1 MLYSSCMVGGNMYI
15 NLYVSICAFLISFF
29 LLINFFSKKRY
40 DNKETKI
47 FSYMLIFNFIN
58 TIFTLSIVFI
68 EKTNIINIIFL
79 KILNKLNNVIQLG
92 WIWLLFLY
100 MLYMLC
106 NNKEKKY
113 NLIKIITVIINILL
127 GILIFILPTSFY
139 NNIYLNGLSETFSY
153 IIYFVYL
160 LVIIILTIKNIKN
173 MSNKKNI
180 IVFTIS
186 LLLMLIALIIKKINP
201 ELLIIS
207 SIFTYINLIINSTED
222 PDSRLLLELQKEK
235 EKNEKLNNIKIDF
248 LTNMNHEF
256 RTSLNTIVGF
266 SECIKQEDSID
277 ACKNDADDIITS
289 SQNLLEI
296 INDVLDISKLETN
309 NMKITEEDYKPL
321 EIFENVISLLKPKL
335 SEKEIEIKTNFNE
348 NIPYMLF
355 GDSNKVKQIITNIL
369 MNSIKYTEDGSIN
382 FEVNCTSEKDK
393 CNLVISIE
401 NTGKAIKK
409 ENKSSNNLKEFN
421 KNIVEQS
428 ELEFSI
434 AKKFADMLGGKIVL
448 DEKNMDKTKVTIY
461 LNQKIKMQ
469 GVPLIAEISK
479 LEESIKPQQED
490 YSDKKVLIVD
500 DNKMNLKVATRLL
513 KNYNI
518 ITTEVLNGDEA
529 ISKIKNNE
537 KYNLIFLDDIMPQ
550 KNGKETLNEF
560 KKIKGFD
567 IPVIVLT
574 ANVLE
579 GMKEKYIEEGFD
591 DYLAKPIN
599 KEELK
604 KILNKFLIDRKSD
617 IEDTIL
623 FSPNSKFEPLSKE
636 LLEEVELVNDIEI
649 DKNIEQIEEK
659 IEEKKQLNYKNKKFL
674 IENNIDVDAA
684 EKLLGEMSTYDDALA
699 DFIKEADSKYNLLQ
713 GYMKIDKLEK
723 CYNIF
728 RTIKT
733 DTRYL
738 GFIELNSIFS
748 NLEKAIK
755 ENDIDYVKNNIKTS
769 LKVFKKYIEI
779 SKEYLGK

>member
-1 MLYSSCMVGGNMYI
+1 MYI
-15 NLYVSICAFLISFF
+15 NLYVSICALLISFF

-186 LLLMLIALIIKKINP
+186 LLLMLTALIIKKINP

-248 LTNMNHEF
+248 LTNMNYEF

-321 EIFENVISLLKPKL
+321 EIFENVISSLKPKL

-355 GDSNKVKQIITNIL
+355 GDSNKVKRIITNIL
-369 MNSIKYTEDGSIN
+369 MNSIKHTEDGSIN
-382 FEVNCTSEKDK
+382 FEVNCTSEKGK

-401 NTGKAIKK
+401 NTGKTIKK

-434 AKKFADMLGGKIVL
+434 AKKFVDMLGGKIVL
-448 DEKNMDKTKVTIY
+448 DEKNINKTKVTIY

-518 ITTEVLNGDEA
+518 ITTEVLNGYEA
-529 ISKIKNNE
+529 INKIKNNE
-537 KYNLIFLDDIMPQ
+537 KYDLIFLDDIMPK
-550 KNGKETLNEF
+550 KNGKETLNEL

-604 KILNKFLIDRKSD
+604 KILGKFLIDKKSD

-649 DKNIEQIEEK
+649 DNNIEQIEEK

>member
-1 MLYSSCMVGGNMYI
+1 MYI
-15 NLYVSICAFLISFF
+15 NLYVSICALLISFF

-113 NLIKIITVIINILL
+113 NLMKIITVIINILL

-369 MNSIKYTEDGSIN
+369 MNSIKHTEDGSIN

-401 NTGKAIKK
+401 NTGKTIKK

-518 ITTEVLNGDEA
+518 ITTEVLNGYEA
-529 ISKIKNNE
+529 INKIKNNE
-537 KYNLIFLDDIMPQ
+537 KYDLIFLDDKMPQ

-604 KILNKFLIDRKSD
+604 KILDKFLIDKKSD

-649 DKNIEQIEEK
+649 DNDIEQIEEK

>member
-1 MLYSSCMVGGNMYI
+1 MYI
-15 NLYVSICAFLISFF
+15 NLYVSICALLISFF

-40 DNKETKI
+40 DNEETKI

-58 TIFTLSIVFI
+58 TIFTLGIVFI

-153 IIYFVYL
+153 IIYFVCL

-186 LLLMLIALIIKKINP
+186 LLLMLTALIIKKINP

-235 EKNEKLNNIKIDF
+235 EKTEKLNNIKIDF
-248 LTNMNHEF
+248 LTNMNYEF

-321 EIFENVISLLKPKL
+321 EIFENVISSLKPKL

-369 MNSIKYTEDGSIN
+369 MNSIKHTEDGSIN

-401 NTGKAIKK
+401 NTGKTIKK

-428 ELEFSI
+428 ELEFLI
-434 AKKFADMLGGKIVL
+434 AKKFVDMLGGKIVL
-448 DEKNMDKTKVTIY
+448 DEKNINKTKVTIY
-461 LNQKIKMQ
+461 LNQ
-469 GVPLIAEISK
+469 
-479 LEESIKPQQED
+479 
-490 YSDKKVLIVD
+490 
-500 DNKMNLKVATRLL
+500 
-513 KNYNI
+513 NI
-518 ITTEVLNGDEA
+518 
-529 ISKIKNNE
+529 
-537 KYNLIFLDDIMPQ
+537 
-550 KNGKETLNEF
+550 
-560 KKIKGFD
+560 
-567 IPVIVLT
+567 
-574 ANVLE
+574 
-579 GMKEKYIEEGFD
+579 
-591 DYLAKPIN
+591 
-599 KEELK
+599 
-604 KILNKFLIDRKSD
+604 
-617 IEDTIL
+617 
-623 FSPNSKFEPLSKE
+623 NS
-636 LLEEVELVNDIEI
+636 
-649 DKNIEQIEEK
+649 
-659 IEEKKQLNYKNKKFL
+659 
-674 IENNIDVDAA
+674 
-684 EKLLGEMSTYDDALA
+684 
-699 DFIKEADSKYNLLQ
+699 
-713 GYMKIDKLEK
+713 
-723 CYNIF
+723 
-728 RTIKT
+728 
-733 DTRYL
+733 
-738 GFIELNSIFS
+738 
-748 NLEKAIK
+748 
-755 ENDIDYVKNNIKTS
+755 
-769 LKVFKKYIEI
+769 
-779 SKEYLGK
+779 

>member
-1 MLYSSCMVGGNMYI
+1 MYI
-15 NLYVSICAFLISFF
+15 NLYVSICALLISFF

-186 LLLMLIALIIKKINP
+186 LLLMLTALIIKKINP

-248 LTNMNHEF
+248 LTNMNYEF

-369 MNSIKYTEDGSIN
+369 MNSIKHTEDGSIN

-401 NTGKAIKK
+401 NTGKTIKK

-434 AKKFADMLGGKIVL
+434 AKKFVDMLGGKIVL
-448 DEKNMDKTKVTIY
+448 DEKNMNKTKVTIY

-490 YSDKKVLIVD
+490 YSDKKVLIAD

-518 ITTEVLNGDEA
+518 ITTEVLNGYEA
-529 ISKIKNNE
+529 INKIKNNE
-537 KYNLIFLDDIMPQ
+537 KYDLIFLDDKMPQ

-604 KILNKFLIDRKSD
+604 KILDKFLIDKKSD

-649 DKNIEQIEEK
+649 DNNIEQIEEK

>member
-1 MLYSSCMVGGNMYI
+1 MYI
-15 NLYVSICAFLISFF
+15 NLYVSICALLISFF

-58 TIFTLSIVFI
+58 TIFTLGIVFI
-68 EKTNIINIIFL
+68 EKINIINIIFL

-127 GILIFILPTSFY
+127 GILIFILPISFY

-160 LVIIILTIKNIKN
+160 LFIIILTIKNIKN

-186 LLLMLIALIIKKINP
+186 LLLMLTALIIKKINP

-248 LTNMNHEF
+248 LTNMNYEF

-321 EIFENVISLLKPKL
+321 EIFENVISSLKPKL

-369 MNSIKYTEDGSIN
+369 MNSIKHTEDGSIN

-401 NTGKAIKK
+401 NTGKTIKK

-428 ELEFSI
+428 ELEFLI
-434 AKKFADMLGGKIVL
+434 AKKFVDMLGGKIVL
-448 DEKNMDKTKVTIY
+448 DEKNINKTKVTIY

-518 ITTEVLNGDEA
+518 ITTEVLNGYEA
-529 ISKIKNNE
+529 INKIKNNE
-537 KYNLIFLDDIMPQ
+537 KYDLIFLDDIMPK
-550 KNGKETLNEF
+550 KNGKETLNEL

-623 FSPNSKFEPLSKE
+623 FSPNSKFEQLSKE

-649 DKNIEQIEEK
+649 DNDIEQIEEK

-684 EKLLGEMSTYDDALA
+684 EKLLGEMSTYDDALT

-728 RTIKT
+728 RTIKI

>member
-1 MLYSSCMVGGNMYI
+1 MYI
-15 NLYVSICAFLISFF
+15 NLYVSICALLISFF

-79 KILNKLNNVIQLG
+79 KILNKLNNIIQLG

-106 NNKEKKY
+106 NNKEIKY

-186 LLLMLIALIIKKINP
+186 LLLMLTALIIKKINP

-355 GDSNKVKQIITNIL
+355 GDSNKVKQIINNIL
-369 MNSIKYTEDGSIN
+369 MNSIKHTEDGSIN

-434 AKKFADMLGGKIVL
+434 AKKLADMLGGKIVL
-448 DEKNMDKTKVTIY
+448 DEKNMHKTKVTIY

-479 LEESIKPQQED
+479 VEESIKPQQED

-518 ITTEVLNGDEA
+518 ITTEVLNGYEA
-529 ISKIKNNE
+529 INKIKNNE
-537 KYNLIFLDDIMPQ
+537 KYDLIFLDDKMPQ

-604 KILNKFLIDRKSD
+604 KILDKFLIDKKSD

>member
-1 MLYSSCMVGGNMYI
+1 MYI
-15 NLYVSICAFLISFF
+15 NLYVSICALLISFF

-160 LVIIILTIKNIKN
+160 FVIIILTIKNIKN

-186 LLLMLIALIIKKINP
+186 LLLMLTAFIIKKINP

-248 LTNMNHEF
+248 LTNMNYEF

-321 EIFENVISLLKPKL
+321 EIFENVISSLKPKL

-369 MNSIKYTEDGSIN
+369 MNSIKHTEDGSIN

-401 NTGKAIKK
+401 NTGKTIKK

-428 ELEFSI
+428 ELEFLI
-434 AKKFADMLGGKIVL
+434 AKKFVDMLGGKIVL
-448 DEKNMDKTKVTIY
+448 DEKNINKTKVTIY

-518 ITTEVLNGDEA
+518 ITTEVLNGYEA
-529 ISKIKNNE
+529 INKIKNNE
-537 KYNLIFLDDIMPQ
+537 KYDLIFLDDIMPK
-550 KNGKETLNEF
+550 KNGKETLNEL

-649 DKNIEQIEEK
+649 DNDIEQIEEK

>member
-1 MLYSSCMVGGNMYI
+1 MYI
-15 NLYVSICAFLISFF
+15 NLYVSICALLISFF

-58 TIFTLSIVFI
+58 TIFTLGIVFI

-79 KILNKLNNVIQLG
+79 KILNKLNNIIQLG

-113 NLIKIITVIINILL
+113 NLMKIITVIINILL

-186 LLLMLIALIIKKINP
+186 LLLMLTALIIKKINP

-296 INDVLDISKLETN
+296 INDVLDISKIETN

-401 NTGKAIKK
+401 NTGKTIKK

-434 AKKFADMLGGKIVL
+434 AKKFVDMLGGKIVL
-448 DEKNMDKTKVTIY
+448 DEKNMNKTKVTIY

-518 ITTEVLNGDEA
+518 ITTEVLNGYEA
-529 ISKIKNNE
+529 INKIKNNE
-537 KYNLIFLDDIMPQ
+537 KYDLIFLDDKMPQ

-604 KILNKFLIDRKSD
+604 KILDKFLIDKKSD

-649 DKNIEQIEEK
+649 DNDIEQIEEK

>member
-1 MLYSSCMVGGNMYI
+1 MYI
-15 NLYVSICAFLISFF
+15 NLYVSICALLISFF

-160 LVIIILTIKNIKN
+160 FVIIILTIKNIKN

-186 LLLMLIALIIKKINP
+186 LLLMLTAFIIKKINP

-207 SIFTYINLIINSTED
+207 SIFTYINLIINSIED

-235 EKNEKLNNIKIDF
+235 EKKEKLNNIKIDF
-248 LTNMNHEF
+248 LTNMNYEF

-321 EIFENVISLLKPKL
+321 EIFENVISSLKPKL

-369 MNSIKYTEDGSIN
+369 MNSIKHTEDGSIN

-401 NTGKAIKK
+401 NTGKTIKK

-428 ELEFSI
+428 ELEFLI
-434 AKKFADMLGGKIVL
+434 AKKFVDMLGGKIVL
-448 DEKNMDKTKVTIY
+448 DEKNINKTKVTIY

-518 ITTEVLNGDEA
+518 ITTEVLNGYEA
-529 ISKIKNNE
+529 INKIKNNE
-537 KYNLIFLDDIMPQ
+537 KYDLIFLDDIMPK
-550 KNGKETLNEF
+550 KNGKETLNEL

-623 FSPNSKFEPLSKE
+623 FSPNSKFEPLSKK

-649 DKNIEQIEEK
+649 DNDIEQIEEK

>member
-1 MLYSSCMVGGNMYI
+1 MYI

-409 ENKSSNNLKEFN
+409 ENKSSDNLKEFN

>member
-1 MLYSSCMVGGNMYI
+1 MYI

>member
-1 MLYSSCMVGGNMYI
+1 MYI
-15 NLYVSICAFLISFF
+15 NLYVSICALLISFF

-58 TIFTLSIVFI
+58 TIFTLGIVFI

-186 LLLMLIALIIKKINP
+186 LLLMLTALIIKKINP

-248 LTNMNHEF
+248 LTNMNYEF

-321 EIFENVISLLKPKL
+321 EIFENVISSLKPKL

-355 GDSNKVKQIITNIL
+355 GDSNKVKRIITNIL
-369 MNSIKYTEDGSIN
+369 MNSIKHTEDGSIN
-382 FEVNCTSEKDK
+382 FEVNCTSEKGK

-401 NTGKAIKK
+401 NTGKTIKK

-434 AKKFADMLGGKIVL
+434 AKKFVDMLGGKIVL
-448 DEKNMDKTKVTIY
+448 DEKNINKTKVTIY

-518 ITTEVLNGDEA
+518 ITTEVLNGYEA
-529 ISKIKNNE
+529 INKIKNNE
-537 KYNLIFLDDIMPQ
+537 KYDLIFLDDIMPK
-550 KNGKETLNEF
+550 KNGKETLNEL

-649 DKNIEQIEEK
+649 DNDIEQIEEK

>member
-1 MLYSSCMVGGNMYI
+1 MYI

-127 GILIFILPTSFY
+127 GILIFILPISFY

-186 LLLMLIALIIKKINP
+186 LLLMLTALIIKKINP

-222 PDSRLLLELQKEK
+222 PDARLLLELQKEK

-296 INDVLDISKLETN
+296 INDVLDISKLEIN

-369 MNSIKYTEDGSIN
+369 MNSIKHAEDGNIN

-401 NTGKAIKK
+401 NIGKTIKK
-409 ENKSSNNLKEFN
+409 ENKSSNNLKEFD
-421 KNIVEQS
+421 KNIVEQT
-428 ELEFSI
+428 ELEFAI
-434 AKKFADMLGGKIVL
+434 AKKFVDMLGGKIVL
-448 DEKNMDKTKVTIY
+448 DEKNMNKTKVTIY

-518 ITTEVLNGDEA
+518 ITTEVLNGYEA
-529 ISKIKNNE
+529 INKIKNNE
-537 KYNLIFLDDIMPQ
+537 KYDLIFLDDKMPQ

-649 DKNIEQIEEK
+649 DNDIEQIEEK

>member
-1 MLYSSCMVGGNMYI
+1 MYI
-15 NLYVSICAFLISFF
+15 NLYVSICALLISFF

-160 LVIIILTIKNIKN
+160 FVIIILTIKNIKN

-186 LLLMLIALIIKKINP
+186 LLLMLTALIIKKINP

-248 LTNMNHEF
+248 LTNMNYEF

-355 GDSNKVKQIITNIL
+355 GDSNKVKRIITNIL
-369 MNSIKYTEDGSIN
+369 MNSIKHTEDGSIN
-382 FEVNCTSEKDK
+382 FEVNCTSEKGK

-401 NTGKAIKK
+401 NTGKTIKK

-434 AKKFADMLGGKIVL
+434 AKKFVDMLGGKIVL
-448 DEKNMDKTKVTIY
+448 DEKNINKTKVTIY

-518 ITTEVLNGDEA
+518 ITTEVLNGYEA
-529 ISKIKNNE
+529 INKIKNNE
-537 KYNLIFLDDIMPQ
+537 KYDLIFLDDIMPK
-550 KNGKETLNEF
+550 KNGKETLNEL

-649 DKNIEQIEEK
+649 DNNIEQIEEK

>member
-1 MLYSSCMVGGNMYI
+1 MYI
-15 NLYVSICAFLISFF
+15 NLYVSICALLISFF

-186 LLLMLIALIIKKINP
+186 LLLMLTALIIKKINP

-248 LTNMNHEF
+248 LTNMNYEF

-355 GDSNKVKQIITNIL
+355 GDSNKVKRIITNIL
-369 MNSIKYTEDGSIN
+369 MNSIKHTEDGSIN
-382 FEVNCTSEKDK
+382 FEVNCTSEKGK

-401 NTGKAIKK
+401 NTGKTIKK

-428 ELEFSI
+428 ELEFLI
-434 AKKFADMLGGKIVL
+434 AKKFVDMLGGKIVL
-448 DEKNMDKTKVTIY
+448 DEKNINKTKVTIY

-518 ITTEVLNGDEA
+518 ITTEVLNGYEA
-529 ISKIKNNE
+529 INKIKNNE
-537 KYNLIFLDDIMPQ
+537 KYDLIFLDDKMPQ

-604 KILNKFLIDRKSD
+604 KILDKFLIDKKSD

-649 DKNIEQIEEK
+649 DNNIEQIEEK

>member
-1 MLYSSCMVGGNMYI
+1 MYI
-15 NLYVSICAFLISFF
+15 NLYVSICALLISFF

-160 LVIIILTIKNIKN
+160 FVIIILTIKNIKN

-186 LLLMLIALIIKKINP
+186 LLLMLTAFIIKKINP

-207 SIFTYINLIINSTED
+207 SIFTYINLIINSIED

-235 EKNEKLNNIKIDF
+235 EKKEKLNNIKIDF
-248 LTNMNHEF
+248 LTNMNYEF

-321 EIFENVISLLKPKL
+321 EIFENVISSLKPKL
-335 SEKEIEIKTNFNE
+335 SEKEIEIKTSFNE

-369 MNSIKYTEDGSIN
+369 MNSIKHTEDGSIN

-401 NTGKAIKK
+401 NTGKTIKK

-428 ELEFSI
+428 ELEFLI
-434 AKKFADMLGGKIVL
+434 AKKFVDMLGGKIVL
-448 DEKNMDKTKVTIY
+448 DEKNINKTKVTIY

-518 ITTEVLNGDEA
+518 ITTEVLNGYEA
-529 ISKIKNNE
+529 INKIKNNE
-537 KYNLIFLDDIMPQ
+537 KYDLIFLDDIMPK
-550 KNGKETLNEF
+550 KNGKETLNEL

-649 DKNIEQIEEK
+649 DNDIEQIEEK

>member
-1 MLYSSCMVGGNMYI
+1 
-15 NLYVSICAFLISFF
+15 
-29 LLINFFSKKRY
+29 
-40 DNKETKI
+40 
-47 FSYMLIFNFIN
+47 
-58 TIFTLSIVFI
+58 
-68 EKTNIINIIFL
+68 
-79 KILNKLNNVIQLG
+79 
-92 WIWLLFLY
+92 
-100 MLYMLC
+100 
-106 NNKEKKY
+106 
-113 NLIKIITVIINILL
+113 
-127 GILIFILPTSFY
+127 
-139 NNIYLNGLSETFSY
+139 
-153 IIYFVYL
+153 
-160 LVIIILTIKNIKN
+160 

-186 LLLMLIALIIKKINP
+186 LLLMLTALIIKKINP

-235 EKNEKLNNIKIDF
+235 EKTEKLNNIKIDF
-248 LTNMNHEF
+248 LTNMNYEF
-256 RTSLNTIVGF
+256 RTSLNTLVGF

-321 EIFENVISLLKPKL
+321 EIFENVISSLKPKL

-355 GDSNKVKQIITNIL
+355 GDSNKVKRIITNIL
-369 MNSIKYTEDGSIN
+369 MNSIKHTEDGSIN
-382 FEVNCTSEKDK
+382 FEVNCTSEKGK

-401 NTGKAIKK
+401 NTGKTIKK

-421 KNIVEQS
+421 KNIIEQS
-428 ELEFSI
+428 ELEFLI
-434 AKKFADMLGGKIVL
+434 AKKFVDMLGGKIVL
-448 DEKNMDKTKVTIY
+448 DEKNINKTKVTIY

-518 ITTEVLNGDEA
+518 ITTEVLNGYEA
-529 ISKIKNNE
+529 INKIKNNE
-537 KYNLIFLDDIMPQ
+537 KYDLIFLDDIMPK
-550 KNGKETLNEF
+550 KNGKETLNEL

-617 IEDTIL
+617 I
-623 FSPNSKFEPLSKE
+623 
-636 LLEEVELVNDIEI
+636 
-649 DKNIEQIEEK
+649 
-659 IEEKKQLNYKNKKFL
+659 
-674 IENNIDVDAA
+674 
-684 EKLLGEMSTYDDALA
+684 
-699 DFIKEADSKYNLLQ
+699 
-713 GYMKIDKLEK
+713 
-723 CYNIF
+723 
-728 RTIKT
+728 
-733 DTRYL
+733 
-738 GFIELNSIFS
+738 
-748 NLEKAIK
+748 
-755 ENDIDYVKNNIKTS
+755 
-769 LKVFKKYIEI
+769 
-779 SKEYLGK
+779 

>member
-1 MLYSSCMVGGNMYI
+1 MYI
-15 NLYVSICAFLISFF
+15 NLYVSICALLISFF

-79 KILNKLNNVIQLG
+79 KILNKLNNIIQLG

-106 NNKEKKY
+106 NNKEIKY
-113 NLIKIITVIINILL
+113 NLMKIITVIINILL

-186 LLLMLIALIIKKINP
+186 LLLMLTALIIKKINP

-248 LTNMNHEF
+248 LTNMNYEF

-355 GDSNKVKQIITNIL
+355 GDSNKVKRIITNIL
-369 MNSIKYTEDGSIN
+369 MNSIKHTEDGSIN
-382 FEVNCTSEKDK
+382 FEVNCTSEKGK

-401 NTGKAIKK
+401 NTGKTIKK

-434 AKKFADMLGGKIVL
+434 AKKFVDMLGGKIVL
-448 DEKNMDKTKVTIY
+448 DEKNINKTKVTIY

-518 ITTEVLNGDEA
+518 ITTEVLNGYEA
-529 ISKIKNNE
+529 INKIKNNE
-537 KYNLIFLDDIMPQ
+537 KYDLIFLDDIMPK
-550 KNGKETLNEF
+550 KNGKETLNEL

-604 KILNKFLIDRKSD
+604 KILDKFLIDKKSD

-649 DKNIEQIEEK
+649 DNNIEQIEEK

>member
-1 MLYSSCMVGGNMYI
+1 MYI
-15 NLYVSICAFLISFF
+15 NLYVSICALLISFF

-113 NLIKIITVIINILL
+113 NLMKIITVIINILL
-127 GILIFILPTSFY
+127 GILIFILPISFY

-186 LLLMLIALIIKKINP
+186 LLLMLTALIIKKINP

-248 LTNMNHEF
+248 LTNMNYEF

-321 EIFENVISLLKPKL
+321 EIFENVISSLKPKL

-369 MNSIKYTEDGSIN
+369 MNSIKHTEDGSIN

-401 NTGKAIKK
+401 NTGKTIKK

-428 ELEFSI
+428 ELEFLI
-434 AKKFADMLGGKIVL
+434 AKKFVDMLGGKIVL
-448 DEKNMDKTKVTIY
+448 DEKNINKTKVTIY

-518 ITTEVLNGDEA
+518 ITTEVLNGYEA
-529 ISKIKNNE
+529 INKIKNNE
-537 KYNLIFLDDIMPQ
+537 KYDLIFLDDIMPK
-550 KNGKETLNEF
+550 KNGKETLNEL

-623 FSPNSKFEPLSKE
+623 FSQNSKFEPLSKE

-649 DKNIEQIEEK
+649 DNDIEQIEEK

>member
-1 MLYSSCMVGGNMYI
+1 MYI
-15 NLYVSICAFLISFF
+15 NLYVSICALLISFF

-58 TIFTLSIVFI
+58 TIFTLGIVFI

-113 NLIKIITVIINILL
+113 NLIKIITIIINILL

-139 NNIYLNGLSETFSY
+139 NNIHLNGLSETFSY

-160 LVIIILTIKNIKN
+160 LVIIVLTIKNIKN

-186 LLLMLIALIIKKINP
+186 LLLMLTAFIIKKINP

-321 EIFENVISLLKPKL
+321 EIFENVISSLKPKL

-369 MNSIKYTEDGSIN
+369 MNSIKHTEDGSIN

-401 NTGKAIKK
+401 NTGKTIKK

-428 ELEFSI
+428 ELEFLI
-434 AKKFADMLGGKIVL
+434 AKKFVDMLGGKIVL
-448 DEKNMDKTKVTIY
+448 DEKNINKTKVTIY

-518 ITTEVLNGDEA
+518 ITTEVLNGYEA
-529 ISKIKNNE
+529 INKIKNNE
-537 KYNLIFLDDIMPQ
+537 KYDLIFLDDIMPK
-550 KNGKETLNEF
+550 KNGKETLNEL

-649 DKNIEQIEEK
+649 DNDIEQIEEK

-684 EKLLGEMSTYDDALA
+684 EKLLGEMSTYDDALT

>member
-1 MLYSSCMVGGNMYI
+1 MYI
-15 NLYVSICAFLISFF
+15 NLYVSICALLISFF

-160 LVIIILTIKNIKN
+160 FVIIILTIKNIKN

-186 LLLMLIALIIKKINP
+186 LLLMLTALIIKKINP

-248 LTNMNHEF
+248 LTNMNYEF

-296 INDVLDISKLETN
+296 INDVLDISRLETN

-321 EIFENVISLLKPKL
+321 EIFENVIYLLKPKL

-355 GDSNKVKQIITNIL
+355 GDSNKVKRIITNIL
-369 MNSIKYTEDGSIN
+369 MNSIKHTEDGSIN
-382 FEVNCTSEKDK
+382 FEVNCTSEKGK

-401 NTGKAIKK
+401 NTGKTIKK

-434 AKKFADMLGGKIVL
+434 AKKFVDMLGGKIVL
-448 DEKNMDKTKVTIY
+448 DEKNINKTKVTIY

-518 ITTEVLNGDEA
+518 ITTEVLNGYEA
-529 ISKIKNNE
+529 INKIKNNE
-537 KYNLIFLDDIMPQ
+537 KYDLIFLDDIMPK
-550 KNGKETLNEF
+550 KNGKETLNEL

-604 KILNKFLIDRKSD
+604 KILDKFLIDKKSD

-649 DKNIEQIEEK
+649 DNNIEQIEEK

>member
-1 MLYSSCMVGGNMYI
+1 MYI
-15 NLYVSICAFLISFF
+15 NLYVSICALLISFF

-113 NLIKIITVIINILL
+113 NLMKIITVIINILL
-127 GILIFILPTSFY
+127 GILIFILPISFY

-186 LLLMLIALIIKKINP
+186 LLLMLTAFIIKKINP

-222 PDSRLLLELQKEK
+222 PDSRLLLELQK

-321 EIFENVISLLKPKL
+321 EIFENVISSLKPKL

-369 MNSIKYTEDGSIN
+369 MNSIKHTEDGSIN

-401 NTGKAIKK
+401 NTGKTIKK

-428 ELEFSI
+428 ELEFLI
-434 AKKFADMLGGKIVL
+434 AKKFVDMLGGKIVL
-448 DEKNMDKTKVTIY
+448 DEKNINKTKVTIY

-518 ITTEVLNGDEA
+518 ITTEVLNGYEA
-529 ISKIKNNE
+529 INKIKNNE
-537 KYNLIFLDDIMPQ
+537 KYDLIFLDDIMPK
-550 KNGKETLNEF
+550 KNGKETLNEL

-649 DKNIEQIEEK
+649 DNDIEQIEEK

-684 EKLLGEMSTYDDALA
+684 EKLLGEMSTYDDALT

>member
-1 MLYSSCMVGGNMYI
+1 MYI
-15 NLYVSICAFLISFF
+15 NLYVSICALLISFF

-47 FSYMLIFNFIN
+47 FLYMLIFNFIN
-58 TIFTLSIVFI
+58 TIFTLGIVFI

-139 NNIYLNGLSETFSY
+139 NNIYLNGLFETFSY

-186 LLLMLIALIIKKINP
+186 LLLMLTAFIIKKINP

-321 EIFENVISLLKPKL
+321 EIFENVISSLKPKL

-369 MNSIKYTEDGSIN
+369 MNSIKHTEDGSIN

-401 NTGKAIKK
+401 NTGKTIKK
-409 ENKSSNNLKEFN
+409 KNKSSNNLKEFN

-428 ELEFSI
+428 ELEFLI
-434 AKKFADMLGGKIVL
+434 AKKFVDMLGGKIVL
-448 DEKNMDKTKVTIY
+448 DEKNINKTKVTIY

-518 ITTEVLNGDEA
+518 ITTEVLNGYEA
-529 ISKIKNNE
+529 INKIKNNE
-537 KYNLIFLDDIMPQ
+537 KYDLIFLDDIMPK
-550 KNGKETLNEF
+550 KNGKETLNEL

-649 DKNIEQIEEK
+649 DNDIEQIEEK

-684 EKLLGEMSTYDDALA
+684 EKLLGEMSTYDDALT

>member
-1 MLYSSCMVGGNMYI
+1 MYI
-15 NLYVSICAFLISFF
+15 NLYVSICALLISFF

-58 TIFTLSIVFI
+58 TIFTLGIVFI
-68 EKTNIINIIFL
+68 EKINIINIIFL

-127 GILIFILPTSFY
+127 GILIFILPISFY

-160 LVIIILTIKNIKN
+160 LFIIILTIKNIKN

-186 LLLMLIALIIKKINP
+186 LLLMLTALIIKKINP

-248 LTNMNHEF
+248 LTNMNYEF

-321 EIFENVISLLKPKL
+321 EIFENVISSLKPKL

-369 MNSIKYTEDGSIN
+369 MNSIKHTEDGSIN

-401 NTGKAIKK
+401 NTGKTIKK

-434 AKKFADMLGGKIVL
+434 AKKFVDMLGGKIVL
-448 DEKNMDKTKVTIY
+448 DEKNINKTKVTIY

-518 ITTEVLNGDEA
+518 ITTEVLNGYEA
-529 ISKIKNNE
+529 INKIKNNE
-537 KYNLIFLDDIMPQ
+537 KYDLIFLDDIMPK
-550 KNGKETLNEF
+550 KNGKETLNEL

-623 FSPNSKFEPLSKE
+623 FSPNSKFEQLSKE

-649 DKNIEQIEEK
+649 DNDIEQIEEK

-684 EKLLGEMSTYDDALA
+684 EKLLGEMSTYDDALT

>member
-1 MLYSSCMVGGNMYI
+1 MYI
-15 NLYVSICAFLISFF
+15 NLYVSICALLISFF

-127 GILIFILPTSFY
+127 GILIFILPISFY

-160 LVIIILTIKNIKN
+160 LFIIILTIKNIKN

-186 LLLMLIALIIKKINP
+186 LLLMLTALIIKKINP

-222 PDSRLLLELQKEK
+222 TDSRLLLELQKEK
-235 EKNEKLNNIKIDF
+235 EKTEKLNNIKIDF
-248 LTNMNHEF
+248 LTNMNYEF

-321 EIFENVISLLKPKL
+321 EIFENVISSLKPKL

-369 MNSIKYTEDGSIN
+369 MNSIKHTEDGSIN

-401 NTGKAIKK
+401 NTGKTIKK

-428 ELEFSI
+428 ELEFLI
-434 AKKFADMLGGKIVL
+434 AKKFVDMLGGKIVL
-448 DEKNMDKTKVTIY
+448 DEKNINKTKVTIY

-537 KYNLIFLDDIMPQ
+537 KYDLIFLDDKMPQ

-599 KEELK
+599 KEKLK

-649 DKNIEQIEEK
+649 DNDIEQIEEK

>member
-1 MLYSSCMVGGNMYI
+1 MYI
-15 NLYVSICAFLISFF
+15 NLYVSICALLISFF

-79 KILNKLNNVIQLG
+79 KILNKLNNIIQLG

-106 NNKEKKY
+106 NNKEIKY
-113 NLIKIITVIINILL
+113 NLMKIITVIINILL

-160 LVIIILTIKNIKN
+160 LFIIILTIKNIKN

-369 MNSIKYTEDGSIN
+369 MNSIKHTEDGSIN

-401 NTGKAIKK
+401 NTGKTIKK

-518 ITTEVLNGDEA
+518 ITTEVLNGYEA
-529 ISKIKNNE
+529 INKIKNNE
-537 KYNLIFLDDIMPQ
+537 KYDLIFLDDKMPQ

-604 KILNKFLIDRKSD
+604 KILDKFLIDKKSD

-649 DKNIEQIEEK
+649 DNDIEQIEEK

>member
-1 MLYSSCMVGGNMYI
+1 MYI
-15 NLYVSICAFLISFF
+15 NLYVSICALLISFF

-58 TIFTLSIVFI
+58 TIFTLGIVFI

-153 IIYFVYL
+153 IIYFVCL

-186 LLLMLIALIIKKINP
+186 LLLMLTAFIIKKINP

-207 SIFTYINLIINSTED
+207 SIFTYINLIINSIED

-248 LTNMNHEF
+248 LTNMNYEF

-321 EIFENVISLLKPKL
+321 EIFENVISSLKPKL

-369 MNSIKYTEDGSIN
+369 MNSIKHTEDGSIN

-401 NTGKAIKK
+401 NTGKTIKK

-428 ELEFSI
+428 ELEFLI
-434 AKKFADMLGGKIVL
+434 AKKFVDMLGGKIVL
-448 DEKNMDKTKVTIY
+448 DEKNINKTKVTIY

-518 ITTEVLNGDEA
+518 ITTEVLNGYEA
-529 ISKIKNNE
+529 INKIKNNE
-537 KYNLIFLDDIMPQ
+537 KYDLIFLDDIMPK
-550 KNGKETLNEF
+550 KNGKETLNEL

-649 DKNIEQIEEK
+649 DNDIEQIEEK

>member
-1 MLYSSCMVGGNMYI
+1 MYI
-15 NLYVSICAFLISFF
+15 NLYVSICALLISFF

-58 TIFTLSIVFI
+58 TIFTLGIVFI

-113 NLIKIITVIINILL
+113 NLIKIITIIINILL

-160 LVIIILTIKNIKN
+160 LVIIVLTIKNIKN

-186 LLLMLIALIIKKINP
+186 LLLMLTALIIKKINP

-248 LTNMNHEF
+248 LTNMNYEF

-321 EIFENVISLLKPKL
+321 EIFENVISSLKPKL

-369 MNSIKYTEDGSIN
+369 MNSIKHTEDGSIN

-401 NTGKAIKK
+401 NTGKTIKK

-434 AKKFADMLGGKIVL
+434 AKKFVDMLGGKIVL
-448 DEKNMDKTKVTIY
+448 DEKNINKTKVTIY

-518 ITTEVLNGDEA
+518 ITTEVLNGYEA
-529 ISKIKNNE
+529 INKIKNNE
-537 KYNLIFLDDIMPQ
+537 KYDLIFLDDIMPK
-550 KNGKETLNEF
+550 KNGKETLNEL

-623 FSPNSKFEPLSKE
+623 FSPNSKFEQLSKE

-649 DKNIEQIEEK
+649 DNDIEQIEEK

-684 EKLLGEMSTYDDALA
+684 EKLLGEMSTYDDALT

>member
-1 MLYSSCMVGGNMYI
+1 MYI
-15 NLYVSICAFLISFF
+15 NLYVSICALLISFF

-113 NLIKIITVIINILL
+113 NLMKIITVIINILL
-127 GILIFILPTSFY
+127 GILIFILPISFY

-186 LLLMLIALIIKKINP
+186 LLLMLTAFIIKKINP

-321 EIFENVISLLKPKL
+321 EIFENVISSLKPKL

-369 MNSIKYTEDGSIN
+369 MNSIKHTEDGSIN

-401 NTGKAIKK
+401 NTGKTIKK

-428 ELEFSI
+428 ELEFLI
-434 AKKFADMLGGKIVL
+434 AKKFVDMLGGKIVL
-448 DEKNMDKTKVTIY
+448 DEKNINKTKVTIY

-518 ITTEVLNGDEA
+518 ITTEVLNGYEA
-529 ISKIKNNE
+529 INKIKNNE
-537 KYNLIFLDDIMPQ
+537 KYDLIFLDDIMPK
-550 KNGKETLNEF
+550 KNGKETLNEL

-649 DKNIEQIEEK
+649 DNDIEQIEEK

-684 EKLLGEMSTYDDALA
+684 EKLLGEMSTYDDALT

>member
-15 NLYVSICAFLISFF
+15 NLYVSICALLISFF

-186 LLLMLIALIIKKINP
+186 LLLMLTALIIKKINP

-235 EKNEKLNNIKIDF
+235 EKNENLNNIKIDF
-248 LTNMNHEF
+248 LTNMNYEF

-321 EIFENVISLLKPKL
+321 EIFENVISSLKPKL

-369 MNSIKYTEDGSIN
+369 MNSIKHTEDGSIN

-401 NTGKAIKK
+401 NTGKTIKK

-428 ELEFSI
+428 ELEFLI
-434 AKKFADMLGGKIVL
+434 AKKFVDMLGGKIVL
-448 DEKNMDKTKVTIY
+448 DEKNINKTKVTIY

-518 ITTEVLNGDEA
+518 ITTEVLNGYEA
-529 ISKIKNNE
+529 INKIKNNE
-537 KYNLIFLDDIMPQ
+537 KYDLIFLDDIMPK
-550 KNGKETLNEF
+550 KNGKETLNEL

-649 DKNIEQIEEK
+649 DNDIEQIEEK

>member
-1 MLYSSCMVGGNMYI
+1 MYI
-15 NLYVSICAFLISFF
+15 NLYVSICALLISFF

-79 KILNKLNNVIQLG
+79 KILNKLNNIIQLG

-113 NLIKIITVIINILL
+113 NLMKIITVIINILL

-186 LLLMLIALIIKKINP
+186 LLLMLTALIIKKINP

-434 AKKFADMLGGKIVL
+434 AKKFVDMLGGKIVL
-448 DEKNMDKTKVTIY
+448 DEKNMNKTKVTIY

-537 KYNLIFLDDIMPQ
+537 KYDLIFLDDKMPQ

-604 KILNKFLIDRKSD
+604 KILDKFLIDKKSD

-649 DKNIEQIEEK
+649 DNDIEQIEEK

>member
-1 MLYSSCMVGGNMYI
+1 MYI
-15 NLYVSICAFLISFF
+15 NLYVSICALLISFF

-127 GILIFILPTSFY
+127 GILIFIFPISFY

-160 LVIIILTIKNIKN
+160 LFIIILTIKNIKN

-186 LLLMLIALIIKKINP
+186 LLLMLTAFIIKKINP

-369 MNSIKYTEDGSIN
+369 MNSIKHTEDGSIN

-401 NTGKAIKK
+401 NTGKTIKK

-434 AKKFADMLGGKIVL
+434 AKKFVDMLGGKIVL
-448 DEKNMDKTKVTIY
+448 DEKNMNKTKVTIY

-518 ITTEVLNGDEA
+518 ITTEVLNGYEA
-529 ISKIKNNE
+529 INKIKNNE
-537 KYNLIFLDDIMPQ
+537 KYDLIFLDDKMPQ

-649 DKNIEQIEEK
+649 DNDIEQIEEK

>member
-1 MLYSSCMVGGNMYI
+1 MYI
-15 NLYVSICAFLISFF
+15 NLYVSICALLISFF

-127 GILIFILPTSFY
+127 GILIFILPISFY

-160 LVIIILTIKNIKN
+160 LFIIILTIKNIKN

-186 LLLMLIALIIKKINP
+186 LLLMLTALIIKKINP

-235 EKNEKLNNIKIDF
+235 EKTEKLNNIKIDF
-248 LTNMNHEF
+248 LTNMNYEF

-321 EIFENVISLLKPKL
+321 EIFENVISSLKPKL

-369 MNSIKYTEDGSIN
+369 MNSIKHTEDGSIN

-401 NTGKAIKK
+401 NTGKTIKK

-428 ELEFSI
+428 ELEFLI
-434 AKKFADMLGGKIVL
+434 AKKFVDMLGGKIVL
-448 DEKNMDKTKVTIY
+448 DEKNINKTKVTIY

-518 ITTEVLNGDEA
+518 ITTEVLNGYEA
-529 ISKIKNNE
+529 INKIKNNE
-537 KYNLIFLDDIMPQ
+537 KYDLIFLDDIMPK
-550 KNGKETLNEF
+550 KNGKETLNEL

-636 LLEEVELVNDIEI
+636 LLEEVELVNDIKI
-649 DKNIEQIEEK
+649 DNDIEQIEEK

>member
-1 MLYSSCMVGGNMYI
+1 MYI
-15 NLYVSICAFLISFF
+15 NLYVSICALLISFF

-113 NLIKIITVIINILL
+113 NLMKIITVIINILL
-127 GILIFILPTSFY
+127 GILIFILPISFY

-186 LLLMLIALIIKKINP
+186 LLLMLTALIIKKINP

-401 NTGKAIKK
+401 NTGKTIKK

-434 AKKFADMLGGKIVL
+434 AKKFVDMLGGKILL
-448 DEKNMDKTKVTIY
+448 DEKNMNKTKVTIY

-518 ITTEVLNGDEA
+518 ITTEVLNGYEA
-529 ISKIKNNE
+529 INKIKNNE
-537 KYNLIFLDDIMPQ
+537 KYDLIFLDDIMPK
-550 KNGKETLNEF
+550 KNGKETLNEL

-649 DKNIEQIEEK
+649 DNDIEQIEEK

>member
-1 MLYSSCMVGGNMYI
+1 MYI
-15 NLYVSICAFLISFF
+15 NLYVSICALLISFF

-47 FSYMLIFNFIN
+47 FLYMLIFNFIN
-58 TIFTLSIVFI
+58 TIFTLGIVFI

-139 NNIYLNGLSETFSY
+139 NNIYLNGLFETFSY

-186 LLLMLIALIIKKINP
+186 LLLMLTAFIIKKINP

-321 EIFENVISLLKPKL
+321 EIFENVISSLKPKL

-369 MNSIKYTEDGSIN
+369 MNSIKHTEDGSIN

-401 NTGKAIKK
+401 NTGKTIKK

-428 ELEFSI
+428 ELEFLI
-434 AKKFADMLGGKIVL
+434 AKKFVDMLGGKIVL
-448 DEKNMDKTKVTIY
+448 DEKNINKTKVTIY

-518 ITTEVLNGDEA
+518 ITTEVLNGYEA
-529 ISKIKNNE
+529 INKIKNNE
-537 KYNLIFLDDIMPQ
+537 KYDLIFLDDIMPK
-550 KNGKETLNEF
+550 KNGKETLNEL

-649 DKNIEQIEEK
+649 DNDIEQIEEK
-659 IEEKKQLNYKNKKFL
+659 KEEKKQLNYKNKKFL

-684 EKLLGEMSTYDDALA
+684 EKLLGEMSTYDDALT

>member
-1 MLYSSCMVGGNMYI
+1 MYI
-15 NLYVSICAFLISFF
+15 NLYVSICALLISFF

-127 GILIFILPTSFY
+127 GILIFILPISFY

-160 LVIIILTIKNIKN
+160 LFIIILTIKNIKN

-186 LLLMLIALIIKKINP
+186 LLLMLTALIIKKINP

-355 GDSNKVKQIITNIL
+355 GDSNKVKRIITNIL
-369 MNSIKYTEDGSIN
+369 MNSIKHTEDGSIN
-382 FEVNCTSEKDK
+382 FEVNCTSEKGK

-401 NTGKAIKK
+401 NTGKTIKK

-434 AKKFADMLGGKIVL
+434 AKKFVDMLGGKIVL
-448 DEKNMDKTKVTIY
+448 DEKNINKTKVTIY

-518 ITTEVLNGDEA
+518 ITTEVLNGYEA
-529 ISKIKNNE
+529 INKIKNNE
-537 KYNLIFLDDIMPQ
+537 KYDLIFLDDIMPK
-550 KNGKETLNEF
+550 KNGKETLNEL

-623 FSPNSKFEPLSKE
+623 FSPNSKFEQLSKE

-649 DKNIEQIEEK
+649 DNDIEQIEEK

-684 EKLLGEMSTYDDALA
+684 EKLLGEMSTYDDALT

>member
-1 MLYSSCMVGGNMYI
+1 MYI
-15 NLYVSICAFLISFF
+15 NLYVSICALLISFF

-186 LLLMLIALIIKKINP
+186 LLLMLTALIIKKINP

-248 LTNMNHEF
+248 LTNMNYEF

-296 INDVLDISKLETN
+296 INDVLDISRLETN

-321 EIFENVISLLKPKL
+321 EIFENVIYLLKPKL

-355 GDSNKVKQIITNIL
+355 GDSNKVKRIITNIL
-369 MNSIKYTEDGSIN
+369 MNSIKHTEDGSIN
-382 FEVNCTSEKDK
+382 FEVNCTSEKGK

-401 NTGKAIKK
+401 NTGKTIKK

-434 AKKFADMLGGKIVL
+434 AKKFVDMLGGKIVL
-448 DEKNMDKTKVTIY
+448 DEKNINKTKVTIY

-518 ITTEVLNGDEA
+518 ITTEVLNGYEA
-529 ISKIKNNE
+529 INKIKNNE
-537 KYNLIFLDDIMPQ
+537 KYDLIFLDDIMPK
-550 KNGKETLNEF
+550 KNGKETLNEL

-649 DKNIEQIEEK
+649 DNDIEQIEEK